1 MIKLINI
8 LKEISNNLRTVN
20 LDNVKFYHG
29 TVQHEIKNPSEL
41 NPLFRESPEYKKMQ
55 DNGWTRKSYGSSY
68 SGVGIYFGR
77 TPSEDGTEDAKQYY
91 DPKRNAN
98 RGYTRGFLYEM
109 TLKSNSKVVVLS
121 SFANLSKKEYEELRA
136 QGVDAVAEGSDTKSA
151 INLINPDVVA
161 SWKEV
166 DRWEQPF
173 NVYLYKFNESTNI
186 DERVEEKV
194 FWNFDEVESYIKK
207 YFKEPDSPIVPF
219 DKEYQSKDPNNLY
232 MIMVRRPEIKHK

>member
-29 TVQHEIKNPSEL
+29 TVQYEINNPSEL
-41 NPLFRESPEYKKMQ
+41 NPLFRESPLYKKMQ
-55 DNGWTRKSYGSSY
+55 DNAWTKKSHGSSY

-91 DPKRNAN
+91 DPKGNAN

-121 SFANLSKKEYEELRA
+121 SYANLSKKEYEELRA

-151 INLINPDVVA
+151 INLINPDAIA

-166 DRWEQPF
+166 DKWEQPF
-173 NVYLYKFNESTNI
+173 NVYLMKYNESINI

-194 FWNFDEVESYIKK
+194 FWNFDEVESYVKK
-207 YFKEPDSPIVPF
+207 YLKEPNSSVIPSN
-219 DKEYQSKDPNNLY
+219 KEYQSKDPNNLY
-232 MIMVRRPEIKHK
+232 TVIIKRPEIK